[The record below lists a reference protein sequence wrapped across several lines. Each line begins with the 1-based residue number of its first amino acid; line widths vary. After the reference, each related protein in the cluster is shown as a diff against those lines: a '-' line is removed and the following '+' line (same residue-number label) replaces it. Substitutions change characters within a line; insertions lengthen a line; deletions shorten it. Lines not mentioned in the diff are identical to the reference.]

1 MWENFM
7 TTPTLL
13 EWQRKHGIT
22 SDALADLVTM
32 VGLDVPRSTKG
43 TPEARVQD
51 EARLLASK
59 MGWRLFR
66 NNVGVL
72 KDERGVPVRYGICN
86 DSPAMNKRIKSS
98 DLIGIRPVVITPD
111 MVGSTIGQFVAREVK
126 KAGWKYKGTEHEQ
139 AQLAFGTLIIG
150 LGGDFRFWS
159 GEGEL

>member
-1 MWENFM
+1 M
-7 TTPTLL
+7 TTLL
-13 EWQRKHGIT
+13 EWQHKHGIT
-22 SDALADLVTM
+22 AEALADLVTM
-32 VGLDVPRSTKG
+32 VGLDVPRSTKD

-72 KDERGVPVRYGICN
+72 KDERDVPVRYGIAN

-126 KAGWKYKGTEHEQ
+126 KAGWKYKGTEHEE

-150 LGGDFRFWS
+150 LGGDFKFYS

>member
-1 MWENFM
+1 M
-7 TTPTLL
+7 TSPTLL

-22 SDALADLVTM
+22 AEALADLVTM
-32 VGLDVPRSTKG
+32 VGLDVPHSTKD
-43 TPEARVQD
+43 TPEALVQD

-72 KDERGVPVRYGICN
+72 KDERGVPVRYGIAN

-126 KAGWKYKGTEHEQ
+126 KAGWKYKGTEHEA

-150 LGGDFRFWS
+150 LGGDFKFWN

>member
-1 MWENFM
+1 M
-7 TTPTLL
+7 TYPTLL

-22 SDALADLVTM
+22 AEALADLVTM
-32 VGLDVPRSTKG
+32 VGLDVPRSTKD

-66 NNVGVL
+66 NNCGAL
-72 KDERGVPVRYGICN
+72 KDENGRVVRYGICN

-126 KAGWKYKGTEHEQ
+126 KAGWKYKGTEHEK

-150 LGGDFRFWS
+150 LGGDFKFWNGS
-159 GEGEL
+159 GDL

>member
-1 MWENFM
+1 M
-7 TTPTLL
+7 TSPTLL

-22 SDALADLVTM
+22 AEALADLVTM
-32 VGLDVPRSTKG
+32 VGLDVPRSIKD

-98 DLIGIRPVVITPD
+98 DLIGIRPVVITSD

-150 LGGDFRFWS
+150 LGGDFKFWN

>member
-1 MWENFM
+1 M
-7 TTPTLL
+7 TPTLL

-22 SDALADLVTM
+22 AEALADLVTM
-32 VGLDVPRSTKG
+32 VGLDVPRSSKG

-72 KDERGVPVRYGICN
+72 KDERGVPVRYGIAN

-126 KAGWKYKGTEHEQ
+126 KAGWKYKSTEHEK
-139 AQLAFGTLIIG
+139 AQLAFGTLVIG

>member
-1 MWENFM
+1 M
-7 TTPTLL
+7 TPTLL

-22 SDALADLVTM
+22 AEALADLVTM
-32 VGLDVPRSTKG
+32 VGLDVPRSTKD
-43 TPEARVQD
+43 TPEARVQG

-126 KAGWKYKGTEHEQ
+126 RAGWKYKGTEHEE
-139 AQLAFGTLIIG
+139 AQLAFGTLVIG
-150 LGGDFRFWS
+150 LGGDFKFWNGS
-159 GEGEL
+159 GPL

>member
-1 MWENFM
+1 M
-7 TTPTLL
+7 TSPTLL

-22 SDALADLVTM
+22 ADALADLVAI
-32 VGLDVPRSTKG
+32 VGLDVPRSTKD

-66 NNVGVL
+66 NNCGAL
-72 KDERGVPVRYGICN
+72 KDENGRVVRYGIAN
-86 DSPAMNKRIKSS
+86 DTPAMNKRIKSS

-126 KAGWKYKGTEHEQ
+126 RGGWKYKGTEHEE

-150 LGGDFRFWS
+150 LGGDFKFWS
-159 GEGEL
+159 GEGQL

>member
-1 MWENFM
+1 M
-7 TTPTLL
+7 TTQTLL

-22 SDALADLVTM
+22 AEALADLVTM
-32 VGLDVPRSTKG
+32 VGLDVPRSTKH

-72 KDERGVPVRYGICN
+72 KDERGVPVRYGIAN

-98 DLIGIRPVVITPD
+98 DLIGVRPVIITPD

-126 KAGWKYKGTEHEQ
+126 KAGWKYKGTEHEK

-150 LGGDFRFWS
+150 LGGDFKFWS

>member
-1 MWENFM
+1 M
-7 TTPTLL
+7 TPTLL

-22 SDALADLVTM
+22 VEALADLTVI
-32 VGLDVPRSTKG
+32 VGLDVPRSTKD

-72 KDERGVPVRYGICN
+72 RDERGVPVRYGIAN

-150 LGGDFRFWS
+150 LGGDFKFWN

>member
-1 MWENFM
+1 M
-7 TTPTLL
+7 TPTLL

-22 SDALADLVTM
+22 AEALADLVTM
-32 VGLDVPRSTKG
+32 VGLDVPRSTKD

-72 KDERGVPVRYGICN
+72 KDERGVPVRYGIAN

-98 DLIGIRPVVITPD
+98 DLIGIRPVIITPD

-126 KAGWKYKGTEHEQ
+126 KSGWKYKGTEHEE

-150 LGGDFRFWS
+150 LGGDFKFYS

>member
-1 MWENFM
+1 MM
-7 TTPTLL
+7 TNDLL

-22 SDALADLVTM
+22 AEALADLVTM
-32 VGLDVPRSTKG
+32 VGLDAPRSTKG

-72 KDERGVPVRYGICN
+72 KDERGVPVRYGIAN

-126 KAGWKYKGTEHEQ
+126 KVGWKYKGTEHEE

-150 LGGDFRFWS
+150 LGGDFKFWNGS
-159 GEGEL
+159 GPL

>member
-1 MWENFM
+1 M
-7 TTPTLL
+7 TLTLL

-22 SDALADLVTM
+22 PDALADLVAI
-32 VGLDVPRSTKG
+32 VGLDVPRSNKE

-51 EARLLASK
+51 EARLLASQ

-72 KDERGVPVRYGICN
+72 KDERGIPVRYGICN
-86 DSPAMNKRIKSS
+86 DTPAMNKRIKSS

-111 MVGSTIGQFVAREVK
+111 MVGSTIGQFVAREIK
-126 KAGWKYKGTEHEQ
+126 KAGWKYKGTEHEE
-139 AQLAFGTLIIG
+139 AQLRFGELVIG
-150 LGGDFRFWS
+150 LGGDFKFYN

>member
-1 MWENFM
+1 M
-7 TTPTLL
+7 TTLL

-22 SDALADLVTM
+22 AEALADLVTM
-32 VGLDVPRSTKG
+32 VGLDVPRSIKD

-98 DLIGIRPVVITPD
+98 DLIGIRPVVITSD

-150 LGGDFRFWS
+150 LGGDFKFWN

>member
-1 MWENFM
+1 M
-7 TTPTLL
+7 TNDLL

-22 SDALADLVTM
+22 AEALADLVTM
-32 VGLDVPRSTKG
+32 VGLDVPRSSKG

-72 KDERGVPVRYGICN
+72 KDERGVPVRYGIAN

-98 DLIGIRPVVITPD
+98 DLIGIRPVVITQD

-150 LGGDFRFWS
+150 LGGDFKFWS

>member
-1 MWENFM
+1 M
-7 TTPTLL
+7 TPTLL

-22 SDALADLVTM
+22 AEALADLVTM

-126 KAGWKYKGTEHEQ
+126 KAGWKYRGTEHEE

>member
-1 MWENFM
+1 M
-7 TTPTLL
+7 TSPTLL

-22 SDALADLVTM
+22 ADALADLAAI
-32 VGLDVPRSTKG
+32 VGLDAPRSTKG

-150 LGGDFRFWS
+150 LGGDFKFWN

>member
-1 MWENFM
+1 M
-7 TTPTLL
+7 TSPTLL

-22 SDALADLVTM
+22 ADALADLVAI
-32 VGLDVPRSTKG
+32 VGLDVPRSTKE

-51 EARLLASK
+51 EARLLASQ

-98 DLIGIRPVVITPD
+98 DLIGIRPVIITPD

-126 KAGWKYKGTEHEQ
+126 RGGWKYKGTEHEE

-150 LGGDFRFWS
+150 LGGDFRFWN
-159 GEGEL
+159 GEGDL

>member
-1 MWENFM
+1 M
-7 TTPTLL
+7 TPTLL
-13 EWQRKHGIT
+13 EWQSKHGIT
-22 SDALADLVTM
+22 AEALADLVTM
-32 VGLDVPRSTKG
+32 VGLDVPRSTKD

-72 KDERGVPVRYGICN
+72 KDERGVPVRYGIAN

-111 MVGSTIGQFVAREVK
+111 MVGTTIGQFVAREIK
-126 KAGWKYKGTEHEQ
+126 KAGWKYKGTEHEE

-150 LGGDFRFWS
+150 LGGDFKFYS

>member
-1 MWENFM
+1 M
-7 TTPTLL
+7 TPTLL
-13 EWQRKHGIT
+13 EWQRKHSIT
-22 SDALADLVTM
+22 AEALADLVIM
-32 VGLDVPRSTKG
+32 VGLNVPRSTKD

-72 KDERGVPVRYGICN
+72 KDERGVPVRYGIAN

-150 LGGDFRFWS
+150 LGGDFKFWN

>member
-1 MWENFM
+1 M
-7 TTPTLL
+7 TPTLL

-22 SDALADLVTM
+22 AEALADLVTI
-32 VGLDVPRSTKG
+32 VGLDVPRSTKD

-72 KDERGVPVRYGICN
+72 KDERGVPVRYGIAN
-86 DSPAMNKRIKSS
+86 DSPTMNKRIKSS
-98 DLIGIRPVVITPD
+98 DLIGIRPVVITLD

-126 KAGWKYKGTEHEQ
+126 KAGWKYKGTEHEE

-150 LGGDFRFWS
+150 LGGDFKFWN